1 MIHATV
7 KGRDLQWITKI
18 KQEQL
23 DHYFDVEINHV
34 EDQSDP
40 DWITTSKEEKIA
52 YQKAME
58 ELKNWETISFE
69 DLQAKY
75 A

>member
-58 ELKNWETISFE
+58 EFKNWETISFE

>member
-7 KGRDLQWITKI
+7 KGIDLQWITKI